1 MFCPN
6 CGTQIEDNTA
16 FCPTCGTP
24 LKKKTDAAQPATMAG
39 DDPGVDSA
47 NNNGNKARKKNAK
60 KKWFIIGG
68 VTVILI
74 IVACLMAS
82 PSGSTSV
89 ERNIQTVQTG
99 YLGEYTDITVQ
110 ELFDGYY
117 QTMLGCEAA
126 WDGGETEEGKQIVQV
141 TYSSADMDDTTIQFT
156 MLNDQVFEVTAFVDP
171 LLTIEQATD
180 LPAELNYIYLLLYTS
195 QHESE
200 VGNANFEQA
209 LVDRL
214 DQISGSA
221 VLYGASADYTG
232 DRSELCTLFGDS
244 PLEVSVPWML
254 DAYGY
259 FDMSYYM
266 NDISAP
272 AETEETTD
280 DDYIFP
286 SDRQY
291 ITEADMTGWDQNT
304 ALLARNEIYAR
315 HGYVFQTQE
324 IQNYF
329 AAKDWYTPN
338 PSYDGSGLSDVEK
351 ANVDAILAYEQKNG
365 WAIPTASLETQAQ
378 QAVESY
384 LSTQGI
390 SYTGIDYVR
399 ARSEGGYQVCV
410 KQLESGNEYEVVYVV
425 QFNNDIATV
434 VGTET
439 WGTFEPF

>member
-1 MFCPN
+1 M
-6 CGTQIEDNTA
+6 
-16 FCPTCGTP
+16 
-24 LKKKTDAAQPATMAG
+24 
-39 DDPGVDSA
+39 
-47 NNNGNKARKKNAK
+47 
-60 KKWFIIGG
+60 
-68 VTVILI
+68 
-74 IVACLMAS
+74 
-82 PSGSTSV
+82 
-89 ERNIQTVQTG
+89 
-99 YLGEYTDITVQ
+99 Q

-117 QTMLGCEAA
+117 QTMLGCESA
-126 WDGGETEEGKQIVQV
+126 WDGGETEEEKQIVQV
-141 TYSSADMDDTTIQFT
+141 TYSSENMDSTTIQFT
-156 MLNDQVFEVTAFVDP
+156 MLDDQVFEITAFVDP
-171 LLTIEQATD
+171 IFTIDQASD
-180 LPAELNYIYLLLYTS
+180 LPAALNNIYLMLYMS
-195 QHESE
+195 QHESN
-200 VGNANFEQA
+200 VGDASFEQDF
-209 LVDRL
+209 VDRL

-259 FDMSYYM
+259 LDMSSYM
-266 NDISAP
+266 NDTTGSA
-272 AETEETTD
+272 EIEDTSGN
-280 DDYIFP
+280 DYIFP

-291 ITEADMTGWDQNT
+291 ITESDMAGWDQNT

-351 ANVDAILAYEQKNG
+351 ANVDAILAFEQKNG
-365 WAIPTASLETQAQ
+365 WTAPAASLETQAQ

-399 ARSEGGYQVCV
+399 ARTEGGYQVCV

-425 QFNNDIATV
+425 QFNNDIASV

-439 WGTFEPF
+439 WGTFEPL

>member
-1 MFCPN
+1 MIVLIAIW
-6 CGTQIEDNTA
+6 GTRGNDVQGTA
-16 FCPTCGTP
+16 
-24 LKKKTDAAQPATMAG
+24 
-39 DDPGVDSA
+39 
-47 NNNGNKARKKNAK
+47 GN
-60 KKWFIIGG
+60 
-68 VTVILI
+68 
-74 IVACLMAS
+74 
-82 PSGSTSV
+82 V
-89 ERNIQTVQTG
+89 ETVQTG

-117 QTMLGCEAA
+117 QTMLGCESA

-141 TYSSADMDDTTIQFT
+141 TYSSENMDSTTIQFT
-156 MLNDQVFEVTAFVDP
+156 MLDDQVFKITALVDP
-171 LLTIEQATD
+171 LFAIDQASD
-180 LPAELNYIYLLLYTS
+180 LSAALNNIYLMLYMS

-200 VGNANFEQA
+200 AGDANFEQA

-214 DQISGSA
+214 DQVSGSA
-221 VLYGASADYTG
+221 VLYGASADYAG

-259 FDMSYYM
+259 FDMTNYAS
-266 NDISAP
+266 NTSDAV
-272 AETEETTD
+272 AEDTPDE
-280 DDYIFP
+280 DYIFP

-291 ITEADMTGWDQNT
+291 ITEADMANWDQNT
-304 ALLARNEIYAR
+304 ASLARNEIYAR

-329 AAKDWYTPN
+329 AAKEWYSPN

-351 ANVDAILAYEQKNG
+351 ANVDAILVFEQKKG
-365 WAIPTASLETQAQ
+365 WTTAQTVSPELQAQ
-378 QAVESY
+378 QTVEDY
-384 LSTQGI
+384 LSNQGI
-390 SYTGIDYVR
+390 AYTGIDYVR

-425 QFNNDIATV
+425 QFNNDIASV

>member
-1 MFCPN
+1 MITIFGARGN
-6 CGTQIEDNTA
+6 N
-16 FCPTCGTP
+16 
-24 LKKKTDAAQPATMAG
+24 AQ
-39 DDPGVDSA
+39 
-47 NNNGNKARKKNAK
+47 
-60 KKWFIIGG
+60 
-68 VTVILI
+68 
-74 IVACLMAS
+74 
-82 PSGSTSV
+82 STTGYV
-89 ERNIQTVQTG
+89 ETVQTG

-117 QTMLGCEAA
+117 QTMLGCESA
-126 WDGGETEEGKQIVQV
+126 WDGGETEEEKQIVQV
-141 TYSSADMDDTTIQFT
+141 TYSSENMDSTTIQFT
-156 MLNDQVFEVTAFVDP
+156 MLDDQVFEITAFADP
-171 LLTIEQATD
+171 IFTIDQASD
-180 LPAELNYIYLLLYTS
+180 LPAALNNIYLMLYMS
-195 QHESE
+195 QHESN
-200 VGNANFEQA
+200 VGDASFEQDF
-209 LVDRL
+209 VDRL

-259 FDMSYYM
+259 LDMSSYM
-266 NDISAP
+266 NDTTGSA
-272 AETEETTD
+272 EIEDTSGN
-280 DDYIFP
+280 DYIFP

-291 ITEADMTGWDQNT
+291 ITESDMAGWDQNT

-338 PSYDGSGLSDVEK
+338 PLYDGSGLSDVEK
-351 ANVDAILAYEQKNG
+351 ANVDAILAFEQKNG
-365 WAIPTASLETQAQ
+365 WTAPAASLETQAQ

-399 ARSEGGYQVCV
+399 ARTEGGYQVCV

-425 QFNNDIATV
+425 QFNNDIASV

-439 WGTFEPF
+439 WGTFEPL

>member
-1 MFCPN
+1 M
-6 CGTQIEDNTA
+6 TS
-16 FCPTCGTP
+16 
-24 LKKKTDAAQPATMAG
+24 L
-39 DDPGVDSA
+39 V
-47 NNNGNKARKKNAK
+47 NNNN
-60 KKWFIIGG
+60 
-68 VTVILI
+68 TQ
-74 IVACLMAS
+74 
-82 PSGSTSV
+82 STTTYL
-89 ERNIQTVQTG
+89 ETVQTG

-156 MLNDQVFEVTAFVDP
+156 MLDDQVFEVTAFVDP
-171 LLTIEQATD
+171 LITIEQATD
-180 LPAELNYIYLLLYTS
+180 LPAELNNIYFLLYTS

-200 VGNANFEQA
+200 VGDANFEQA
-209 LVDRL
+209 MVDRL

-232 DRSELCTLFGDS
+232 DRSELCTLFGDA

-266 NDISAP
+266 NDTSAS

-291 ITEADMTGWDQNT
+291 ITEYDMSGWDQNT

-351 ANVDAILAYEQKNG
+351 ANVDAIIAFEQKNG
-365 WAIPTASLETQAQ
+365 WAAPAASPETQAQ

-390 SYTGIDYVR
+390 DYTGIDYVR

-410 KQLESGNEYEVVYVV
+410 RQLESGNEYEVVYVV

>member
-1 MFCPN
+1 MGAAVVVMIVLSAIL
-6 CGTQIEDNTA
+6 GTRGN
-16 FCPTCGTP
+16 
-24 LKKKTDAAQPATMAG
+24 DAQSVAG
-39 DDPGVDSA
+39 Y
-47 NNNGNKARKKNAK
+47 
-60 KKWFIIGG
+60 
-68 VTVILI
+68 
-74 IVACLMAS
+74 
-82 PSGSTSV
+82 V
-89 ERNIQTVQTG
+89 EIVQTG

-117 QTMLGCEAA
+117 QTMLGCESA
-126 WDGGETEEGKQIVQV
+126 WDGGETEEGKQIVQA
-141 TYSSADMDDTTIQFT
+141 TYSLENMDSTTIQFT
-156 MLNDQVFEVTAFVDP
+156 MLDDQVFEITAFVDP
-171 LLTIEQATD
+171 LFTIDQASD
-180 LPAELNYIYLLLYTS
+180 LSAALNDIYLMLYVS
-195 QHESE
+195 QHESD
-200 VGNANFEQA
+200 VGDAGFEQA

-221 VLYGASADYTG
+221 VLYGASADYAG

-259 FDMSYYM
+259 FDMSYYV
-266 NDISAP
+266 NDVSTSD
-272 AETEETTD
+272 ETEETAD
-280 DDYIFP
+280 EDYLFP

-291 ITEADMTGWDQNT
+291 ITEADMAGWDQNT
-304 ALLARNEIYAR
+304 ASLARNEIYAR
-315 HGYVFQTQE
+315 HGYIFQTQE

-338 PSYDGSGLSDVEK
+338 SSYDGSGLSDVEK
-351 ANVDAILAYEQKNG
+351 ANVDAILAFEQKNG
-365 WAIPTASLETQAQ
+365 WGAATVSPEAQAQ
-378 QAVESY
+378 QAVENY
-384 LSTQGI
+384 LSSQGI
-390 SYTGIDYVR
+390 AYTGIDYVR